1 MGCSPLLVYA
11 TGRSYEDYA
20 FMEAEGTL
28 MRPDAVITS
37 TGAEIRAGGGGR
49 GGAGAS
55 HEDNLGVKWR
65 DRLLGLGWD
74 PVRLEEVVGK
84 HGFAC
89 VERTDMRVCF
99 LLNEAALDKGDVFRA
114 ELKAAGVRA
123 AIVLSSQPDGIFLDC
138 MPEGVDKGSAAQ
150 FLAEHWEVP
159 QDRVVACGD
168 SGNDLAML
176 SVFPKGVV
184 VANAHPELTKALD
197 EQSVVGPYFARG
209 RCAAGVVEGALHFGF
224 FGEEVVPAMSAPVE
238 S

>member
-150 FLAEHWEVP
+150 FLAEHWVCRPE
-159 QDRVVACGD
+159 
-168 SGNDLAML
+168 
-176 SVFPKGVV
+176 
-184 VANAHPELTKALD
+184 HPPLMQEDPAPRH
-197 EQSVVGPYFARG
+197 VRG
-209 RCAAGVVEGALHFGF
+209 FLGGSSR
-224 FGEEVVPAMSAPVE
+224 SAPP
-238 S
+238 